1 MYSNT
6 TLKENE
12 CIIRIPM
19 RYFFLSMFE
28 LIVAFELETGFSNSH
43 QYNPYYVYPY
53 CSLYRMWCCW
63 PKYFVIAY
71 ILLLPKSSL
80 GSCWLGRLNT
90 GGKKWRGSDVLVFRT
105 NLRLISK
112 PALYTYARS
121 LALFYFI
128 LWFTKI
134 QH

>member
-1 MYSNT
+1 MIFENASYRKWMHNWNSNVW
-6 TLKENE
+6 L
-12 CIIRIPM
+12 
-19 RYFFLSMFE
+19 FLFNVWI
-28 LIVAFELETGFSNSH
+28 IVAFELETGFSFSH
-43 QYNPYYVYPY
+43 HYNPYPHYFPY
-53 CSLYRMWCCW
+53 RLLLCW

-71 ILLLPKSSL
+71 ILLLPKNSL
-80 GSCWLGRLNT
+80 GSCWLERLNT

-112 PALYTYARS
+112 PALYTYART

-134 QH
+134 QFY